1 MTTPAPYPGGSYQP
15 APREN
20 GMGTAALVLGIL
32 GLLCLGPIGSVPAI
46 VFGRIGITRAD
57 QGLADNKSSAQWGFW
72 LGIVGL
78 VQRARDHRVDPDPRR
93 RRRQLDLTR

>member
-78 VQRARDHRVDPDPRR
+78 VLSVLGISAWILIFAVAAGSS
-93 RRRQLDLTR
+93 T